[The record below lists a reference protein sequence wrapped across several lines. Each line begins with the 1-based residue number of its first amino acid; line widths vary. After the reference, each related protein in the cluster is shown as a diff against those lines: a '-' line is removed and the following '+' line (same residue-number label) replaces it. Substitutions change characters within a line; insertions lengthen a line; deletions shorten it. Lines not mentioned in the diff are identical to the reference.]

1 MLILLIGFVWGLSEA
16 TLFFLVPDIWLTWV
30 VLHHNDKII
39 PTYLWTLAGA
49 MLGGTTMYLWGIEST
64 ALLKQ
69 ILDAIPAISHELIK
83 YSAESLKT
91 DGFLTMLSGSFRGTP
106 YKLYA
111 SQAYEANISLTS
123 FIMMTIPSRLA
134 RWSVLGLIT
143 WQIKKNTALQHQRR
157 LTQFWMIAWFVNYV
171 IYFSIMEN

>member
-1 MLILLIGFVWGLSEA
+1 MLILLTGFAWGLSEA

-30 VLHHNDKII
+30 VLHHTDKII

-49 MLGGTTMYLWGIEST
+49 MLGGATMYLWSIQSP

-69 ILDAIPAISHELIK
+69 VLDAIPGISHELIK
-83 YSAESLKT
+83 FSAESLKT
-91 DGFLTMLSGSFRGTP
+91 DGFLAMLSGSFSGTP

-111 SQAYEANISLTS
+111 SQAYEANISLTN
-123 FIMMTIPSRLA
+123 FILMTVPARLA
-134 RWSVLGLIT
+134 RWSVLGFIT
-143 WQIKKNTALQHQRR
+143 WQIKNNTAPQNQRK
-157 LTQFWMIAWFVNYV
+157 LTQFWVVAWFINYI

>member
-1 MLILLIGFVWGLSEA
+1 
-16 TLFFLVPDIWLTWV
+16 
-30 VLHHNDKII
+30 
-39 PTYLWTLAGA
+39 
-49 MLGGTTMYLWGIEST
+49 MLGGTTMYLWSIQST

-69 ILDAIPAISHELIK
+69 VLDAIPAISYELME

-91 DGFLTMLSGSFRGTP
+91 DGFLAMLSGSFRGTP

-123 FIMMTIPSRLA
+123 FILMTIPLRLA
-134 RWSVLGLIT
+134 RWSVLGFIT
-143 WQIKKNTALQHQRR
+143 WQIKNNTAPQHQRR

-171 IYFSIMEN
+171 IYISIMDN